1 MDSPYPPPAI
11 IKSIKFNNPL
21 GSLNIF
27 EEDKFSIRVLREFR
41 GKEEFI
47 ILREILLEIILP
59 IK

>member
-1 MDSPYPPPAI
+1 MDSPYSPPAI

-27 EEDKFSIRVLREFR
+27 EGDKFSRRVLREFR
-41 GKEEFI
+41 EKEEFT